1 MNTPMHTA
9 NAAAGKD
16 ERAFDLWRAA
26 EASGCQMDTVILNT
40 LLNVCAR
47 SRQVRAG
54 SPPSVLPGP
63 LSLL

>member
-1 MNTPMHTA
+1 MYTA

-16 ERAFDLWRAA
+16 ERAFELWSAA

-47 SRQVRAG
+47 TRQVRARPR
-54 SPPSVLPGP
+54 PPSA
-63 LSLL
+63 